1 MTLAMLSSLPLP
13 RAMSSEMSTAFKAG
27 SGIDPGTLRT
37 VVFAICVGVAV
48 TICTWVAVK
57 LLQAL
62 GDGDITSSEALR
74 GIVFTCILAGTLL
87 WVVS

>member
-1 MTLAMLSSLPLP
+1 MNLAMLSSLPLP

-37 VVFAICVGVAV
+37 VVFAICVGVAL
-48 TICTWVAVK
+48 TICTWVGVK
-57 LLQAL
+57 LVHAL
-62 GDGDITSSEALR
+62 NDGDITSSEALR

>member
-27 SGIDPGTLRT
+27 SGVDPGTLRT
-37 VVFAICVGVAV
+37 AIFAICVGVAL
-48 TICTWVAVK
+48 TICTWVGVK
-57 LLQAL
+57 LVHAL
-62 GDGDITSSEALR
+62 NDGDITSSEALR
-74 GIVFTCILAGTLL
+74 GIVFTCILAGVLL

>member
-1 MTLAMLSSLPLP
+1 MNLTMLSSLPLP

-27 SGIDPGTLRT
+27 SGVDPGTLRT
-37 VVFAICVGVAV
+37 VVFAICVGVAL

-57 LLQAL
+57 LTQAL
-62 GDGDITSSEALR
+62 AENEITSSEAAR
-74 GIVFTCILAGTLL
+74 GMIFTVILAGTLL

>member
-1 MTLAMLSSLPLP
+1 MNLTMLSSLPLP
-13 RAMSSEMSTAFKAG
+13 RAMSSAMSSAFQAG
-27 SGIDPGTLRT
+27 SGVDPGTLRT
-37 VVFAICVGVAV
+37 VIFAICAGVAL

-57 LLQAL
+57 LLHAL

-74 GIVFTCILAGTLL
+74 GIVSTCILAGVLL